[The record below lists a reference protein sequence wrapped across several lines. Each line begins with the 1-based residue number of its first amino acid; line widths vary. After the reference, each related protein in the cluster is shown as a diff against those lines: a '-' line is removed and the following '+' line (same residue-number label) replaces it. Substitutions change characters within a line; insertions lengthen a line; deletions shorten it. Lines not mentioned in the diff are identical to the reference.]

1 MIASQGLTVLVFVV
15 VFILIA
21 IEAIHR
27 TYASLLGAL
36 SFVLLGAV
44 SPEDILARDFIDIE
58 ILAVVLGLFL
68 LVRGA
73 ERSGLF
79 QFLAVKIMRSSKSP
93 TAFAVIL
100 LTFTVVLAL
109 FVSNIGAML
118 IMASITITMARS
130 LKIKPQ
136 TLLVFQAVVINV
148 GGMTLWMG
156 SIPNIIIGIEG
167 GLSFMDF
174 IYNVLPLGALLYLA
188 TLVVFIRLF
197 KKDYTPEPEAEFRDL
212 EFDEWIERAIEVS
225 GLQGSGLNRSSGAAA
240 AVLLLTI
247 IGFVTYESL
256 NLTPAFVAVTGG
268 FLMMLIQTQEP
279 QGILR
284 EIDWS
289 TLLFLSGLFI
299 MIHGLSEIGVI
310 GGLAGWLSALI
321 GTKPLNATMSLMW
334 LSGVAS
340 SIVDN
345 IPLSSSLAPIV
356 RDMVV
361 DESSRLLWWGLVIGA
376 NLGGNMTP
384 IGSPSNVITIGISE
398 QEGYPISFTMFL
410 RLGLSLTVLYFI
422 ISMGYI
428 YLRYGVLGA

>member
-1 MIASQGLTVLVFVV
+1 MIAVQGLAVLVFVI

-21 IEAIHR
+21 VEAIHR
-27 TYASLLGAL
+27 THAALAGAFI
-36 SFVLLGAV
+36 FVFIGAV
-44 SPEDILARDFIDIE
+44 TPDEVLHFIDIE
-58 ILAVVLGLFL
+58 ILAVILGLFL

-79 QFLAVKIMRSSKSP
+79 QFLAVKIMRNSRSP

-100 LTFTVVLAL
+100 LSFTVILAV

-174 IYNVLPLGALLYLA
+174 IVNVLPLGVILYA
-188 TLVVFIRLF
+188 VTIIIFIRLF
-197 KKDYTPEPEAEFRDL
+197 KKDFTPEPEAEFRAL
-212 EFDEWIERAIEVS
+212 EFDEWIERAIDIS
-225 GLQGSGLNRSSGAAA
+225 GLHASRIDMSSGLAAL
-240 AVLLLTI
+240 VMVLTI
-247 IGFVTYESL
+247 VGFMTYEDF
-256 NLTPAFVAVTGG
+256 NLTPAFVALAGG
-268 FLMMLIQTQEP
+268 VLMMIIQTRDP
-279 QGILR
+279 SGILR

-289 TLLFLSGLFI
+289 TILFLGGLFI
-299 MIHGLSEIGVI
+299 MINGLGKIGIIEVLSHGLSDLLGD
-310 GGLAGWLSALI
+310 
-321 GTKPLNATMSLMW
+321 KPVNAAIILMW
-334 LSGVAS
+334 LSGLVS

-356 RDMVV
+356 KDLVL
-361 DESSRLLWWGLVIGA
+361 DESWGMLWWGLVIGA
-376 NLGGNMTP
+376 NLGGCMTP
-384 IGSPSNVITIGISE
+384 IGSPSSIIAIGVSE
-398 QEGYPISFTMFL
+398 QEGYPISFKMFL
-410 RLGLSLTVLYFI
+410 KIGVGLTLLYFV
-422 ISMGYI
+422 ISMAYI
-428 YLRYGVLGA
+428 YVRFSVLAV

>member
-1 MIASQGLTVLVFVV
+1 MTAVQGLAVLVFVI

-21 IEAIHR
+21 VEAIHR
-27 TYASLLGAL
+27 THAALAGAFI
-36 SFVLLGAV
+36 FVFIGAV
-44 SPEDILARDFIDIE
+44 TPDEILHFIDIE
-58 ILAVVLGLFL
+58 ILAVILGLFL

-79 QFLAVKIMRSSKSP
+79 QFLAVKIMRSSRSP

-100 LTFTVVLAL
+100 LSFTVILAV

-174 IYNVLPLGALLYLA
+174 VVNVLPLGVILYA
-188 TLVVFIRLF
+188 VTLIIFIRMF
-197 KKDYTPEPEAEFRDL
+197 KKDFTPEPEAEFRAL
-212 EFDEWIERAIEVS
+212 EFDEWIERAIDVS
-225 GLQGSGLNRSSGAAA
+225 GLHASGIDMSSGLAAI
-240 AVLLLTI
+240 VMVLTI
-247 IGFVTYESL
+247 VGFMTYENF
-256 NLTPAFVAVTGG
+256 NLTPAFVALAGG
-268 FLMMLIQTQEP
+268 VLMMIIQTRDP
-279 QGILR
+279 SGILR

-289 TLLFLSGLFI
+289 TILFLGGLFI
-299 MIHGLSEIGVI
+299 MINGLGKIGIIEVLSHGLSD
-310 GGLAGWLSALI
+310 LI
-321 GTKPLNATMSLMW
+321 GDKPMKASIILMW
-334 LSGVAS
+334 LSGLVS

-356 RDMVV
+356 KDLVL
-361 DESSRLLWWGLVIGA
+361 DESWGILWWGLVIGA
-376 NLGGNMTP
+376 NLGGCMTP
-384 IGSPSNVITIGISE
+384 IGSPSSIIAIGVSE
-398 QEGYPISFTMFL
+398 QEGYPISFNMFL
-410 RLGLSLTVLYFI
+410 KMGIGLTLLYFV
-422 ISMGYI
+422 ISMAYI
-428 YLRYGVLGA
+428 YVRFSVLAV

>member
-1 MIASQGLTVLVFVV
+1 MTAVQGLAVLVFVI

-21 IEAIHR
+21 VEAIHR
-27 TYASLLGAL
+27 THAALAGAFI
-36 SFVLLGAV
+36 FVSIGAV
-44 SPEDILARDFIDIE
+44 TPDEILHFIDIE

-79 QFLAVKIMRSSKSP
+79 QYLAVKIMRNSRSP

-100 LTFTVVLAL
+100 LTFTVILAV

-174 IYNVLPLGALLYLA
+174 VVNVLPLGLILYA
-188 TLVVFIRLF
+188 VTLIIFIRLF
-197 KKDYTPEPEAEFRDL
+197 KKGFTPEPEAEFRAL
-212 EFDEWIERAIEVS
+212 EFDEWIERAIDVS
-225 GLQGSGLNRSSGAAA
+225 GLQVSGINLSSGLAAI
-240 AVLLLTI
+240 VMILTV
-247 IGFVTYESL
+247 IGFMSYEDFG
-256 NLTPAFVAVTGG
+256 LTPAFVALAGG
-268 FLMMLIQTQEP
+268 VLMMIIQTRDP
-279 QGILR
+279 SGILQ

-289 TLLFLSGLFI
+289 TILFLGGLFI
-299 MIHGLSEIGVI
+299 MINGLGKIGIIEV
-310 GGLAGWLSALI
+310 LANMLSGFLGKTPVGASI
-321 GTKPLNATMSLMW
+321 TMIW
-334 LSGVAS
+334 LSGLVS
-340 SIVDN
+340 SVVDN

-356 RDMVV
+356 KDLVL
-361 DESSRLLWWGLVIGA
+361 DESWKTLWWGLVIGA
-376 NLGGNMTP
+376 NIGGSMTP
-384 IGSPSNVITIGISE
+384 IGSPSSIIAIGVSE
-398 QEGYPISFTMFL
+398 QEGYPIPFNMFL
-410 RLGLSLTVLYFI
+410 KTGLGLTLMYFV
-422 ISMGYI
+422 ISTAYI
-428 YLRYGVLGA
+428 YVRYGVLAV

>member
-1 MIASQGLTVLVFVV
+1 MIGSQGLAVLVFIV

-21 IEAIHR
+21 IEVIHR
-27 TYASLLGAL
+27 TYAALLGAL
-36 SFVLLGAV
+36 IFVLLGAV
-44 SPEDILARDFIDIE
+44 KPEDILARDFIDIE

-100 LTFTVVLAL
+100 LSFTVVLAI

-136 TLLVFQAVVINV
+136 ILMVFQAVVINV
-148 GGMTLWMG
+148 GGMTLWTG

-167 GLSFMDF
+167 DLSFMDF
-174 IYNVLPLGALLYLA
+174 ISHVMPLGILLYLA

-197 KKDYTPEPEAEFRDL
+197 KKDFTPQPEAEFRDL

-225 GLQGSGLNRSSGAAA
+225 GLQSRGINANSAAA
-240 AVLLLTI
+240 AVMLLLTI
-247 IGFVTYESL
+247 VGFMAYESL
-256 NLTPAFVAVTGG
+256 NLTPAFVALTGG
-268 FLMMLIQTQEP
+268 FLMMIIQTREP
-279 QGILR
+279 QAVLK

-289 TLLFLSGLFI
+289 TLFFLSGLFI
-299 MIHGLSEIGVI
+299 MINGLSEIGII
-310 GGLAGWLSALI
+310 GSLAAWLSNLI
-321 GTKPLNATMSLMW
+321 GSNPLYASINLMW
-334 LSGVAS
+334 LSGFAS
-340 SIVDN
+340 SVVDN

-356 RDMVV
+356 KDLVV

-410 RLGLSLTVLYFI
+410 KLGLSLTILYFI
-422 ISMGYI
+422 ISTGYI
-428 YLRYGVLGA
+428 YLRYGVLGI

>member
-1 MIASQGLTVLVFVV
+1 MIVFQGLAVLVFIV

-27 TYASLLGAL
+27 TYAALLGAFI
-36 SFVLLGAV
+36 FVLLGAV
-44 SPEDILARDFIDIE
+44 KPEDILARDFIDIE

-79 QFLAVKIMRSSKSP
+79 QFLAVKIMRNSKSP

-100 LTFTVVLAL
+100 LSFTVVLAI

-136 TLLVFQAVVINV
+136 ILMVFQAVVINV
-148 GGMTLWMG
+148 GGMTLWTG

-167 GLSFMDF
+167 NLSFMDF
-174 IYNVLPLGALLYLA
+174 IFHVMPLGILLYLV
-188 TLVVFIRLF
+188 TLIVFLRLF
-197 KKDYTPEPEAEFRDL
+197 KKDFTPQPEAEFRDL

-225 GLQGSGLNRSSGAAA
+225 GLQESGINSSSAAA
-240 AVLLLTI
+240 AVMLLLTI
-247 IGFVTYESL
+247 VGFMTYESL
-256 NLTPAFVAVTGG
+256 NLTPAFVALTGG
-268 FLMMLIQTQEP
+268 FLMMIIQTREP
-279 QGILR
+279 QGVLR

-289 TLLFLSGLFI
+289 TLFFLSGLFI
-299 MIHGLSEIGVI
+299 MINGLSEIGII
-310 GGLAGWLSALI
+310 GSLAAWLSNLI
-321 GTKPLNATMSLMW
+321 GSNPLYASINLMW
-334 LSGVAS
+334 LSGFAS
-340 SIVDN
+340 SVVDN

-356 RDMVV
+356 KDLIVN
-361 DESSRLLWWGLVIGA
+361 ESSRLLWWGLVIGA

-410 RLGLSLTVLYFI
+410 KLGLSLTILYFI
-422 ISMGYI
+422 VSSGYL
-428 YLRYGVLGA
+428 YVRYGLMGV

>member
-1 MIASQGLTVLVFVV
+1 MIASQGLAVLVFIV

-21 IEAIHR
+21 IEVIHR
-27 TYASLLGAL
+27 TYAALLGAL
-36 SFVLLGAV
+36 LFVLLGAV
-44 SPEDILARDFIDIE
+44 RPEDILARNFIDIE
-58 ILAVVLGLFL
+58 ILAVILGLFL

-79 QFLAVKIMRSSKSP
+79 QFLAVKIMRGSKSP

-100 LTFTVVLAL
+100 LTFTVVLAI

-136 TLLVFQAVVINV
+136 ILMVFQAVVINV
-148 GGMTLWMG
+148 GGMTLWTG

-167 GLSFMDF
+167 NLSFMDF
-174 IYNVLPLGALLYLA
+174 IIHVMPLGILLYLA
-188 TLVVFIRLF
+188 TLVVFILLF
-197 KKDYTPEPEAEFRDL
+197 KKDFTPQPEAEFRDL

-225 GLQGSGLNRSSGAAA
+225 GLQGSGINAKSASA
-240 AVLLLTI
+240 AVMLVLTI
-247 IGFVTYESL
+247 IGFMSYESL
-256 NLTPAFVAVTGG
+256 NLTPAFVALTGG
-268 FLMMLIQTQEP
+268 FLMMIIQTREP
-279 QGILR
+279 QAVLK

-289 TLLFLSGLFI
+289 TLFFLSGLFI
-299 MIHGLSEIGVI
+299 MINGLNEIGII
-310 GGLAGWLSALI
+310 GSLAAWLSNLI
-321 GTKPLNATMSLMW
+321 GENPLNASINLMW
-334 LSGVAS
+334 LSGLVS

-345 IPLSSSLAPIV
+345 TLLSSSLAPIV
-356 RDMVV
+356 KDLVV

-410 RLGLSLTVLYFI
+410 KLGFSLTILYFI
-422 ISMGYI
+422 ISTAYI
-428 YLRYGVLGA
+428 YLRYGVLGM

>member
-1 MIASQGLTVLVFVV
+1 MNASQGLAVLVFVV

-36 SFVLLGAV
+36 LFVLLGAV
-44 SPEDILARDFIDIE
+44 KPEDILARDFIDIE

-79 QFLAVKIMRSSKSP
+79 QFLAVKIMKSSKSP

-100 LTFTVVLAL
+100 LSFTVVLAI

-130 LKIKPQ
+130 LKIRPQ
-136 TLLVFQAVVINV
+136 ILLVFQAVVINV

-174 IYNVLPLGALLYLA
+174 IYNVLPLGVILYLA

-197 KKDYTPEPEAEFRDL
+197 KKDFTPEPEAEFRDL

-225 GLQGSGLNRSSGAAA
+225 GLQGSGINRSSGAAA
-240 AVLLLTI
+240 GVLLLTI
-247 IGFVTYESL
+247 IGFVSYESL
-256 NLTPAFVAVTGG
+256 NLTPAFVAVAGG
-268 FLMMLIQTQEP
+268 FLMMIIQTREP
-279 QGILR
+279 QGVLR

-299 MIHGLSEIGVI
+299 MINGLSEIGVI

-321 GTKPLNATMSLMW
+321 GTKPLNATINLMW

-361 DESSRLLWWGLVIGA
+361 DEGSRLLWWGLVIGA

-422 ISMGYI
+422 ISMGYL
-428 YLRYGVLGA
+428 YVRYGMMGV

>member
-1 MIASQGLTVLVFVV
+1 MTAVQGLAVLVFVV

-21 IEAIHR
+21 VEAIHR
-27 TYASLLGAL
+27 THAALAGAFI
-36 SFVLLGAV
+36 FVFIGAV
-44 SPEDILARDFIDIE
+44 TPDEILHFIDIE

-79 QFLAVKIMRSSKSP
+79 QYLAVKIMRNSRSP

-100 LTFTVVLAL
+100 LTFTVVLAV

-174 IYNVLPLGALLYLA
+174 VVNVLPLGLILYA
-188 TLVVFIRLF
+188 VTLIIFIRLF
-197 KKDYTPEPEAEFRDL
+197 KKDFTPEPEAEFREL
-212 EFDEWIERAIEVS
+212 EFDEWIARAIEVS
-225 GLQGSGLNRSSGAAA
+225 GLQVSGINLNSGLAAI
-240 AVLLLTI
+240 VMLLTI
-247 IGFVTYESL
+247 VGFMSYEDFG
-256 NLTPAFVAVTGG
+256 LTPAFVALAGG
-268 FLMMLIQTQEP
+268 VLMMIIQTRDP
-279 QGILR
+279 SGILR

-289 TLLFLSGLFI
+289 TILFLGGLFI
-299 MIHGLSEIGVI
+299 MINGLGKIGIIEVLSNMLSNFI
-310 GGLAGWLSALI
+310 GSNPMSASI
-321 GTKPLNATMSLMW
+321 TLMW
-334 LSGVAS
+334 LSGLAS
-340 SIVDN
+340 SVIDN
-345 IPLSSSLAPIV
+345 IPLSTSLAPIV
-356 RDMVV
+356 KDLVL
-361 DESSRLLWWGLVIGA
+361 DESSSMLWWGLVIGA

-384 IGSPSNVITIGISE
+384 IGSPSNIITIGVSE
-398 QEGYPISFTMFL
+398 QEGYPISFKMFM
-410 RLGLSLTVLYFI
+410 RMGLGLTLLYFV
-422 ISMGYI
+422 ISMAYI
-428 YLRYGVLGA
+428 YVRFGVVAV